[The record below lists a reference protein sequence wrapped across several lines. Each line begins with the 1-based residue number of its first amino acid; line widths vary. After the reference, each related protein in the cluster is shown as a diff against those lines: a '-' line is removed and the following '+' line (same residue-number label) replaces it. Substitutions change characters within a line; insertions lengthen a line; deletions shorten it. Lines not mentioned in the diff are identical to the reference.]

1 LTRVTDS
8 EDPLVLDVERL
19 TFGFDALAHHGR
31 QVVFVPYA
39 APADRVQAEV
49 VERRGGYLR
58 ARIAAVLVPGPA
70 RVLPGCRYFPT
81 CGGCQWQHVAPPAQ
95 RDAKAAIVAEQL
107 ARVAGVRDAE
117 VLPTVP
123 SPADWHYRARIT
135 LAVEGRRA
143 GYRRARS
150 HDLVEIADCPLAD
163 PVVSAH
169 LEAARAWVA
178 ALRVPLR
185 RVTLSAAPGGVV
197 LAASATARPGPADLD
212 ASEAL
217 LARTAG
223 VRGTVVTGAGAR
235 LVAGDPT
242 VRVALEPGL
251 ALEVPADVFT
261 QVNPGANRRLVETV
275 VALGAFAP
283 GARVLDLYCGAG
295 NLSLPLARRGVTVL
309 GIERNRV
316 AVEAARA
323 NAARLRLAGATFRTG
338 DVARAL
344 GDLPAGSVDAVVL
357 DPPRAGAADAVPAL
371 AALRL
376 PRILYVSCDAAT
388 LARDVRGLVA
398 AGYRLERVQP
408 IDVFPQTYHVESVA
422 KLRLT

>member
-1 LTRVTDS
+1 LT
-8 EDPLVLDVERL
+8 EAPLVLDVERL

-39 APADRVQAEV
+39 APGERVRAEV
-49 VERRGGYLR
+49 VERRAGYLR
-58 ARIAAVLVPGPA
+58 ARVAAVLAPGPD

-117 VLPTVP
+117 VLPTVA

-150 HDLVEIADCPLAD
+150 HALVEIADCPLAD
-163 PVVSAH
+163 PSVSAH

-185 RVTLSAAPGGVV
+185 RVTVSAAPAGVA
-197 LAASATARPGPADLD
+197 LAASATARPGPADLA

-217 LARTAG
+217 LARAAS
-223 VRGTVVTGAGAR
+223 VRGTVVTGAGVR

-251 ALEVPADVFT
+251 DLEVPADVFT
-261 QVNPGANRRLVETV
+261 QVNPGANQRLVETV
-275 VALGAFAP
+275 LALGAFTP
-283 GARVLDLYCGAG
+283 GERVLDLYCGAG
-295 NLSLPLARRGVTVL
+295 NLSLPLARRGVSVL
-309 GIERNRV
+309 GIERSGV

-323 NAARLRLAGATFRTG
+323 NAARHGLPAATFRAA
-338 DVARAL
+338 DVARTLAS
-344 GDLPAGSVDAVVL
+344 LPSGPLDAVVL
-357 DPPRAGAADAVPAL
+357 DPPRAGAADALPAL
-371 AALRL
+371 AALRP
-376 PRILYVSCDAAT
+376 PRIIYVSCDPAT
-388 LARDVRGLVA
+388 LARDVRTLLA

-408 IDVFPQTYHVESVA
+408 IDVFPQTYHVESVTN
-422 KLRLT
+422 LRLT